1 MEREMCLTAAT
12 IKSNDHQC
20 LEGVFR
26 AVYELQQRWGTKIVR
41 KGDLVG
47 VFWVVQSSYSDQNA
61 S

>member
-26 AVYELQQRWGTKIVR
+26 AVYELQQRWGKKIVR

-47 VFWVVQSSYSDQNA
+47 VFWVV
-61 S
+61 